1 MITAIL
7 CVFSFLF
14 LTWWFFAG
22 GRINLPPSPPCF
34 PLIGNVGQFAPE
46 DSIVAFRKFRKKYG
60 DIFSLKIFHKTVII
74 VNGHDHIYNLFMK
87 HGDVFSDRPAGILKD
102 FFSKGK
108 GVLGSSGSSWKEQR
122 TFSLNALR
130 KFGFGKR
137 CLENQI
143 MDEVRGL
150 LEVIEK
156 FEGQAIDIEEPL
168 AISIA
173 NIICSIVFGKRFDY
187 NDLKFKHLLF
197 LLNQIFHLTTGSS
210 FLTLFP
216 ALRHVPFD
224 IFKGQTVQRNLDEI
238 QSFIKEIIDNHRLCF
253 DKNNINDFIDAFL
266 MEQQNQEMERNTA
279 FTDEQLVVTVQDL
292 FAAGSETTVTTL
304 RWAFLFL
311 IHHPDIQTKLLK
323 HIDEIIGEAV
333 PQIEH
338 REKLPYVE
346 AFVLEVLRMGNIVPL
361 GVPHCPNRDFEYGGY
376 SFPNGVTVLANLG
389 SALQDPN
396 IFNNPQKFQPE
407 RFLDED
413 GKCKGTQK
421 DKMIPFSTGRRVCLG
436 ENLARMEL
444 FLYLVAILQKFEIQP
459 EDTGD
464 LPSLK
469 GHLGITY
476 MPKPY
481 KVKFIRR
488 S

>member
-156 FEGQAIDIEEPL
+156 FE
-168 AISIA
+168 
-173 NIICSIVFGKRFDY
+173 
-187 NDLKFKHLLF
+187 
-197 LLNQIFHLTTGSS
+197 
-210 FLTLFP
+210 
-216 ALRHVPFD
+216 
-224 IFKGQTVQRNLDEI
+224 
-238 QSFIKEIIDNHRLCF
+238 
-253 DKNNINDFIDAFL
+253 
-266 MEQQNQEMERNTA
+266 
-279 FTDEQLVVTVQDL
+279 DEQLVVTVQDL